1 MGYLWHIPQKR
12 YTIIKKTD
20 PYFRISDQSK
30 YTLSKNSNFSESI
43 EDRRLANHLNFS
55 QINVELENIRILCL
69 CVWMSVL
76 LLKKAKKKNVRD
88 NPMLGST
95 KKHGME

>member
-1 MGYLWHIPQKR
+1 MT
-12 YTIIKKTD
+12 YTPKEIYYKKKKTD
-20 PYFRISDQSK
+20 PHFKISDRSK

-69 CVWMSVL
+69 CV
-76 LLKKAKKKNVRD
+76 
-88 NPMLGST
+88 
-95 KKHGME
+95 

>member
-1 MGYLWHIPQKR
+1 MT
-12 YTIIKKTD
+12 YTPKEIYYKKKTD
-20 PYFRISDQSK
+20 PHFRISDRSK

-69 CVWMSVL
+69 CV
-76 LLKKAKKKNVRD
+76 
-88 NPMLGST
+88 
-95 KKHGME
+95 